1 MNKRT
6 VLTVGGMILTA
17 HERPLYAVIRALL
30 IVVKCVEKSGK
41 TFSNNKFKGKHIICT
56 IVITIS
62 KIKLNKAV
70 INFAIN

>member
-1 MNKRT
+1 MNRRT
-6 VLTVGGMILTA
+6 VLTVGGIKLTA
-17 HERPLYAVIRALL
+17 QERPLYAVISALF
-30 IVVKCVEKSGK
+30 IVVKCVEKSGN
-41 TFSNNKFKGKHIICT
+41 TFSNNKFNGKQIICT

>member
-1 MNKRT
+1 MNSKT
-6 VLTVGGMILTA
+6 VLTVGGIILTA
-17 HERPLYAVIRALL
+17 QERPLYAVIRALL
-30 IVVKCVEKSGK
+30 IVVKCVEKSGN

-56 IVITIS
+56 IVITTS

>member
-1 MNKRT
+1 M
-6 VLTVGGMILTA
+6 LTA
-17 HERPLYAVIRALL
+17 HERPLYAVFKALL

-41 TFSNNKFKGKHIICT
+41 TFSNNKFNGKHIICT

-62 KIKLNKAV
+62 RIKLNKAV